1 MKFETFVLVN
11 NNLCG
16 KLFSSLESPTTFAE
30 SFENTS
36 VQFFIPDF
44 NLLSCEIDNFTLKY
58 YIESFCTDIILK
70 QNKFKMLSPF
80 LVRNVKRF
88 LLLLQ

>member
-30 SFENTS
+30 SFKNTS